1 MFAHI
6 QQYVGKVPF
15 NWGVLPVDPKSGFYI
30 VVHSVHLSPH
40 VSWNGILVFISGRRA
55 LLYLLC
61 NTSNTLLSQPGRAS
75 MALRTLVE

>member
-1 MFAHI
+1 MAEHKVKHFIILSFFCMFAHI

-30 VVHSVHLSPH
+30 AVHSVHLGPH

-55 LLYLLC
+55 LLYFF
-61 NTSNTLLSQPGRAS
+61 
-75 MALRTLVE
+75 V